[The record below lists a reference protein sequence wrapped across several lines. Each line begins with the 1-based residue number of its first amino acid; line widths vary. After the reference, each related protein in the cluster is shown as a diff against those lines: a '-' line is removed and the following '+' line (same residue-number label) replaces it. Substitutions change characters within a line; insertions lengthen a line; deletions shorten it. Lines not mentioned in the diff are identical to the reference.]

1 MPYIYF
7 FELAFTEKERKRA
20 QAVSHLHSQMKRSFL
35 TLWSPHLR
43 ETEYGELGLPC
54 QYAVDLRS
62 RPRSAVVQSLHFTTT
77 LQYLSDA
84 ELII

>member
-43 ETEYGELGLPC
+43 ETEYGEPGLPC

-62 RPRSAVVQSLHFTTT
+62 RPRSAVVQSLHFTMT